1 LRHPFSYS
9 IFLLTVLLCSMAGHA
24 QNLSLSDSLFFQN
37 LQRELQPSVT
47 LKHQIDSIYRIPL
60 LRLQQ
65 IDKEINRISRTD
77 IPQAEKDNIFK
88 NLRLEKSQLK
98 EERELS
104 ILLLLSSEQQVIY
117 KEKILPTKPAVLHMG
132 SNHDRASCT
141 VCIRPSR

>member
-1 LRHPFSYS
+1 MTT
-9 IFLLTVLLCSMAGHA
+9 LLGSMVGHG
-24 QNLSLSDSLFFQN
+24 QNLSASDSLFFQN
-37 LQRELQPSVT
+37 LERELQPSVT
-47 LKHQIDSIYRIPL
+47 LTHQIDSIYRIPL

-77 IPQAEKDNIFK
+77 TPQAEKDKIFK

-117 KEKILPTKPAVLHMG
+117 KEKVLPTKPAVLHMG

-141 VCIRPSR
+141 VCIKPSR

>member
-1 LRHPFSYS
+1 
-9 IFLLTVLLCSMAGHA
+9 MAGHA

>member
-1 LRHPFSYS
+1 MTA
-9 IFLLTVLLCSMAGHA
+9 LLGSMVGHG
-24 QNLSLSDSLFFQN
+24 QNLSASDSLFFQN
-37 LQRELQPSVT
+37 LERELQPSVT
-47 LKHQIDSIYRIPL
+47 LTHQIDSIYRIPI

-77 IPQAEKDNIFK
+77 TPQAEKDKIFK

-104 ILLLLSSEQQVIY
+104 ILLLLTSEQQVIY
-117 KEKILPTKPAVLHMG
+117 KEKVLPTKPAVLHMG

-141 VCIRPSR
+141 VCIKPSR